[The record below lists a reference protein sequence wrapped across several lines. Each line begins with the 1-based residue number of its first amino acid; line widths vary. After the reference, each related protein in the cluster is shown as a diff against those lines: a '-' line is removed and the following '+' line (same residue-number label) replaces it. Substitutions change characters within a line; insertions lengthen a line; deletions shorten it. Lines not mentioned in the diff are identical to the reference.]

1 MGTKGQEKGKMKKTL
16 FVSLLCLIF
25 LIGGWALHD
34 LYPRLKPPMKTQEIQ
49 QKELGK
55 TLKLITGK
63 LSDVAIVEEKDMG
76 SYVRRY
82 LRFRWQGLPNE
93 AYLLMPHNIEDK
105 MPTILALPGHHTS
118 KEEVVGIKPSRFGVN
133 YGQQLAKAGFC
144 VLAPDIPFSDNMQV
158 EDHVALNLIMAG
170 SSITGM
176 RVSYLKALI
185 DYLSSLSF
193 IDTERLGCI
202 GWSMGGALTMYLAAV
217 DKRIKVV
224 AISSYFG
231 TYRDSLMRVRTS
243 TDNYIPG
250 ILTFGEMTDVA
261 CLIAPRPLW
270 LENGKQDAEF
280 PEEAFLKGIGLLK
293 KCYSGSQE
301 RLAWQLVSGGHRF
314 RGKGIEKWFKRW
326 L

>member
-1 MGTKGQEKGKMKKTL
+1 MKKTL
-16 FVSLLCLIF
+16 PVLMLCLIC
-25 LIGGWALHD
+25 LTGGWALHD
-34 LYPRLKPPMKTQEIQ
+34 LYPKLKPPMKTREIQ

-63 LSDVAIVEEKDMG
+63 LSDVALIEEKDMG

-82 LRFRWQGLPNE
+82 LRFRWQGLPSE
-93 AYLLMPHNIEDK
+93 AYLLIPHNVKDK

-118 KEEVVGIKPSRFGVN
+118 KEEVVGNKPSRFGVT
-133 YGQQLAKAGFC
+133 YGQQLVKAGFC

-185 DYLSSLSF
+185 DYLSSLTF
-193 IDTERLGCI
+193 IDPERLGCI
-202 GWSMGGALTMYLAAV
+202 GWSMGGALTMYLAAM
-217 DKRIKVV
+217 DKRVKVV
-224 AISSYFG
+224 AISNYFG
-231 TYRDSLMRVRTS
+231 TYKDTFIRRRQT

-250 ILTFGEMTDVA
+250 ILNFGEMADVA
-261 CLIAPRPLW
+261 CLIAPRPL
-270 LENGKQDAEF
+270 LIEGREKDPEF
-280 PEEAFLKGIGLLK
+280 PQEAFMQGVKALKN
-293 KCYSGSQE
+293 CYKGHEE
-301 RLAWQLVSGGHRF
+301 RLTWQLLPGGHSF
-314 RGKGIEKWFKRW
+314 GGKGIEGWFKRW